1 VLILFM
7 QPNGLPREDRGT
19 WAAEVAASLEPLPGV
34 IAVSLSRLAPSR
46 DFARHWDWL
55 LELTTPD
62 TDAAQALLRSPFV
75 RDLLLDF
82 RLLGT
87 KPRVVL
93 TAGAGADADA

>member
-7 QPNGLPREDRGT
+7 QPDGLPREDRGT
-19 WAAEVAASLEPLPGV
+19 WAAEVATSLEPLPGV
-34 IAVSLSRLAPSR
+34 VAVSLSRLDALR
-46 DFARHWDWL
+46 DFAPHWDWL

-82 RLLGT
+82 RLLGA

-93 TAGAGADADA
+93 TANAAA